1 MVTWFGMVWYSRGI
15 CSLSLVVIRARSFV
29 VNDLRLETKSSL
41 LESSHYLRAD
51 MSSLQ

>member
-15 CSLSLVVIRARSFV
+15 CSLSLVVRARSFV
-29 VNDLRLETKSSL
+29 VNDLRWETKSSL